1 MYCYKKQFLSFLCI
15 ICISVILFCGIMSD
29 NDNNNSNN
37 ISQNKIIKSEN
48 NIMLSTDNKIEEQEI
63 EENLEQKQEN
73 IIEEYLYTISSVN
86 IRKLPNINSEIVAT
100 APINTSIIKIG
111 EVEGWAKIKREDNI
125 YYIKNTLLAKDKQ
138 QIIVASR
145 NAEVRSNNNN
155 NNNNNNGL
163 KYLGNF
169 KLTAYC
175 GCAKCCGKSNGIT
188 ASGVKAIAGVTIAAP
203 SNFAFGT
210 KLSINGHIYT
220 VQDRGGA
227 IKGNKIDIY
236 FNSHSEAIAFG
247 TKNNIPVYKVD

>member
-1 MYCYKKQFLSFLCI
+1 MYYYKKQFLSFFCI
-15 ICISVILFCGIMSD
+15 ICISVTLFCGIMSD
-29 NDNNNSNN
+29 YDNDNN
-37 ISQNKIIKSEN
+37 ISQNEIIKSEN
-48 NIMLSTDNKIEEQEI
+48 NITLSTDNKIEEQEI
-63 EENLEQKQEN
+63 EENLAQKQEN

-86 IRKLPNINSEIVAT
+86 IRKFPDINSEIVAT
-100 APINTSIIKIG
+100 VPINTSIIKIG
-111 EVEGWAKIKREDNI
+111 EVKGWAKIKREDNI

-155 NNNNNNGL
+155 NNEL

-175 GCAKCCGKSNGIT
+175 GCTKCCGKSNGIT
-188 ASGVKAIAGVTIAAP
+188 ASGAKATAGITIAAP